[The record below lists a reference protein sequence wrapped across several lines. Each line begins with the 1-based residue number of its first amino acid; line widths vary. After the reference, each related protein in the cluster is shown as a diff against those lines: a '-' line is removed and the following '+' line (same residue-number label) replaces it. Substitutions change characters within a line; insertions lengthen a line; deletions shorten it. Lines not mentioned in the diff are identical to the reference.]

1 MLFYAELIW
10 MGMKTLI
17 NNYRKKKLHIEKCLA
32 GSQIIHDAEIPH
44 IYCMSP
50 SLAVKPSVLHPQ
62 HTSPHFTSSHYYS
75 PQDWGKHID
84 VVGFWT
90 LSGSGDTNYTP
101 PKELTD
107 FLANG
112 EAPIYIGFG
121 SIVVDDP
128 DELTKTI
135 FTAVAKAGVRA
146 IISQVYI
153 YHICYF
159 LLQFC
164 YLYGINS
171 KGMGWI
177 RWRYNCTG
185 ECVFDWRLSA
195 HVAIWYGL
203 WVYLFELRISDSFL
217 NRKMLCSLSPW
228 WCWHNCY
235 RYLSLHF
242 NALFIGS

>member
-1 MLFYAELIW
+1 
-10 MGMKTLI
+10 
-17 NNYRKKKLHIEKCLA
+17 
-32 GSQIIHDAEIPH
+32 
-44 IYCMSP
+44 MSP

-62 HTSPHFTSSHYYS
+62 HTSPHYYS

-128 DELTKTI
+128 DELTKSI

-146 IISQVYI
+146 IISQVY
-153 YHICYF
+153 
-159 LLQFC
+159 
-164 YLYGINS
+164 
-171 KGMGWI
+171 
-177 RWRYNCTG
+177 T
-185 ECVFDWRLSA
+185 
-195 HVAIWYGL
+195 
-203 WVYLFELRISDSFL
+203 
-217 NRKMLCSLSPW
+217 
-228 WCWHNCY
+228 
-235 RYLSLHF
+235 
-242 NALFIGS
+242 